1 MYMQTNFYARLPDSE
16 IKKFEQPFFII
27 NNTYF
32 KSQLKDQTT
41 VDLLSSE
48 FSQPTEEKPIRR
60 DSALCIILNS
70 NNEICLLYSRAR
82 NYFAIPGGGIEPGE
96 SLLEALNRE
105 ILEETGYTI
114 KDPKPLGK
122 IFEER
127 HNRITNTYFFLATPF
142 EKTHTH
148 YMQDELEEDYEL
160 VWLPISDT
168 IKKFQTRFF
177 ELKEKNFPTYR
188 GSFIN
193 TRYLEA
199 LKFLSASLPL

>member
-1 MYMQTNFYARLPDSE
+1 MNNL
-16 IKKFEQPFFII
+16 FFII

-60 DSALCIILNS
+60 DSARCIILNS

>member
-1 MYMQTNFYARLPDSE
+1 MQKNFYADLTDSE
-16 IKKFEQPFFII
+16 IKKIEQPFFVI

-32 KSQLKDQTT
+32 KSQLKDQAT
-41 VDLLSSE
+41 VNLLPSE
-48 FSQPTEEKPIRR
+48 FSQPTEEKPIQR
-60 DSALCIILNS
+60 DTARCIIQNS
-70 NNEICLLYSRAR
+70 NYEICLLYSRAR
-82 NYFAIPGGGIEPGE
+82 DYFAIPGGGIEPGE

-114 KDPKPLGK
+114 KNPKPLGK

-127 HNRITNTYFFLATPF
+127 HNRATNTYFFLATPL

-160 VWLPISDT
+160 VWLPISDA

-193 TRYLEA
+193 TRYLET